1 MTTAQAVRRPTFLGQ
16 VGERPRVASAAFKP
30 GNEGRFHPSVMAS
43 PDPDSKSDSESDS
56 ESDSKSDSE
65 SDSDRKKTAAAVAEA
80 QKLAAQFTERTS
92 AAIDLLRATTE
103 RLAAEARTDALEIGF
118 LVARRILEMELTASA
133 EPLVNL
139 VRSAVRR
146 LGESRRIS
154 IHLSPADAQA
164 MNAVIESR
172 GPQAV
177 AQASISRVEVVADAS
192 LGRGDCLVEGDLVT
206 VDGRINARIEEL
218 RRVLDTNATEDA
230 E

>member
-1 MTTAQAVRRPTFLGQ
+1 MATQQALRRPSFLGKA
-16 VGERPRVASAAFKP
+16 GDHPRVQNAAFKGGDGKFRP
-30 GNEGRFHPSVMAS
+30 TVIAS
-43 PDPDSKSDSESDS
+43 AMPDMDESDN
-56 ESDSKSDSE
+56 
-65 SDSDRKKTAAAVAEA
+65 RAAAAAVAEA

-92 AAIDLLRATTE
+92 TAIELLRATAE

-146 LGESRRIS
+146 LGESRRIV

-164 MNAVIESR
+164 LTTIVETR
-172 GPQAV
+172 GAQAV
-177 AQASISRVEVVADAS
+177 AQAAISKVEIVADAS

-206 VDGRINARIEEL
+206 VDGRINVRIEEL
-218 RRVLDTNATEDA
+218 RRVLEAGVEENAE
-230 E
+230 

>member
-1 MTTAQAVRRPTFLGQ
+1 MSTAQALRRPSFLGRT
-16 VGERPRVASAAFKP
+16 GDRPKVQHAAFKA
-30 GNEGRFHPSVMAS
+30 GSEGRFHPPVIAS
-43 PDPDSKSDSESDS
+43 TM
-56 ESDSKSDSE
+56 
-65 SDSDRKKTAAAVAEA
+65 SDSDEGDSRSAAAAVVEA

-92 AAIDLLRATTE
+92 AAVEVLRATAE

-146 LGESRRIS
+146 LGESRRIV

-164 MNAVIESR
+164 MTAIIESR
-172 GPQAV
+172 GAQAV
-177 AQASISRVEVVADAS
+177 AQASISKVEIVADAS

-218 RRVLDTNATEDA
+218 RRVLEAGVEESA

>member
-1 MTTAQAVRRPTFLGQ
+1 MSTQQALRRPSFLGR
-16 VGERPRVASAAFKP
+16 VGDRPRVQNAAFKT
-30 GNEGRFHPSVMAS
+30 GSEGRFHPPVIAS
-43 PDPDSKSDSESDS
+43 TMPGSDEGDNRAA
-56 ESDSKSDSE
+56 E
-65 SDSDRKKTAAAVAEA
+65 AAVVEA

-92 AAIDLLRATTE
+92 AAVEVLRATAE

-146 LGESRRIS
+146 LGESRRIVV
-154 IHLSPADAQA
+154 HLSPADAQA
-164 MNAVIESR
+164 MNAIVESR
-172 GPQAV
+172 GAQAI
-177 AQASISRVEVVADAS
+177 AQASISKVEIVADAS
-192 LGRGDCLVEGDLVT
+192 MGRGDCLVEGDLVT

-218 RRVLDTNATEDA
+218 RRVLEAGVEESA

>member
-1 MTTAQAVRRPTFLGQ
+1 MSTAQALRRPSFLGR
-16 VGERPRVASAAFKP
+16 VGDKQRVQSAAFKP
-30 GNEGRFHPSVMAS
+30 GNEGRFRPPMIVGSV
-43 PDPDSKSDSESDS
+43 SDGD
-56 ESDSKSDSE
+56 DGDGV
-65 SDSDRKKTAAAVAEA
+65 DATAAVAEA

-92 AAIDLLRATTE
+92 SAVDLLRATAE

-118 LVARRILEMELTASA
+118 LVARRILEMELSASA

-146 LGESRRIS
+146 LGESRRIA
-154 IHLSPADAQA
+154 IHLSPTDAQA

-172 GPQAV
+172 GAQAV
-177 AQASISRVEVVADAS
+177 AQAAISRVEIVADPS

-218 RRVLDTNATEDA
+218 RRVLETGAMENAE
-230 E
+230 